1 MQMRLL
7 LAAFLLFLACFH
19 AGAQTATT
27 WNGKG
32 AAVVLTYDDAVNIDI
47 DHVAPALDSF
57 GLKGTFYVIG
67 SSPVVD
73 KRMAAWR
80 AIAANGHE
88 LGNHSSFHPCD
99 GQKPGRSFVTPETD
113 LSRYTIKRMKAD
125 VLLTNTLLQSIDG
138 KTERTFAYP
147 CGDLTINDTAYYDY
161 IKGDFIA
168 ARGVGGKMSTINEV
182 NLSNISCYAINGQ
195 DGAYMIDLVKKAQ
208 ASHTLLVFLFHGVG
222 GGHSLNV
229 SGEAHT
235 RLLQYLKSQENN
247 IWIAPMVE
255 VARFVKQHR

>member
-1 MQMRLL
+1 MGKRFLLPVILL
-7 LAAFLLFLACFH
+7 LSVYSHSF
-19 AGAQTATT
+19 AQTATT

-57 GLKGTFYVIG
+57 GFKGTFYVIG

-73 KRMAAWR
+73 QRLAAWR
-80 AIAANGHE
+80 AIAAEGHE

-99 GQKPGRSFVTPETD
+99 GQKPGRGFVTPETD
-113 LSRYTIKRMKAD
+113 LSRYTIKRMRAD
-125 VLLTNTLLQSIDG
+125 VLLTNTLLQSIDE

-147 CGDLTINDTAYYDY
+147 CGDLTINDTPYYQY
-161 IKGDFIA
+161 ISKDFVA
-168 ARGVGGKMSTINEV
+168 ARGVGGNISAINQV
-182 NLSNISCYAINGQ
+182 DLSNINCYAINGQ
-195 DGAYMIDLVKKAQ
+195 DADYMINLVKKAQ
-208 ASHTLLVFLFHGVG
+208 ASHSLLVFLFHGVG

-235 RLLQYLKSQENN
+235 RLLEYLKSQEKN
-247 IWIAPMVE
+247 IWIAPMVD
-255 VARFVKQHR
+255 VARYIKQHR